1 MPVILHPFIP
11 PPLRHCSSF
20 SVSTFL
26 TKSRRF
32 LAPRATP
39 VHSFR
44 VSHHYILRPYH
55 LSTKLSFQTL
65 SILLTS
71 HILFPPTHAMS
82 SRPSILQLQT
92 QAANGARPI
101 QNPLP
106 KANRSDESIST
117 VSSSG
122 SSSPKSSLDIVR
134 CSRCQRS
141 LSIDTSLP
149 ANQSGAVRFG
159 LNSYYCT
166 RCANVVGFVK

>member
-1 MPVILHPFIP
+1 MGVGSL
-11 PPLRHCSSF
+11 LREQRQSPTSASLPTIYSDC
-20 SVSTFL
+20 
-26 TKSRRF
+26 
-32 LAPRATP
+32 
-39 VHSFR
+39 
-44 VSHHYILRPYH
+44 
-55 LSTKLSFQTL
+55 LST
-65 SILLTS
+65 
-71 HILFPPTHAMS
+71 FPPTILPHTYSPTHFHIPFPSTNAMS